1 MNTQAIKQSLLELDV
16 LVSKIGSN
24 YERDY
29 KDWSQILKTSQNDFD
44 IGESHPMSETHPKG
58 ESALTNALNVKPSVP
73 NDVNNVR
80 SEISLLI
87 KNLNT
92 K

>member
-1 MNTQAIKQSLLELDV
+1 
-16 LVSKIGSN
+16 
-24 YERDY
+24 
-29 KDWSQILKTSQNDFD
+29 
-44 IGESHPMSETHPKG
+44 MSETHPKG